1 MNSMPKAAFSPRAIT
16 AAVGVALALALT
28 GCGGQ
33 GTDEP
38 PEKTDKAAQTEKSG
52 DSGGMQGE
60 AAPSESANAPA
71 DPSKSPESEP
81 SESKSEDPFADAA
94 KATSWA
100 SDNGIKVDKE
110 GDGVIPTASL
120 EADLDDLFTNKFDMK
135 VNKVKCRDD
144 MKVMDWWGLTSCEV
158 HTKKKTYFGS
168 MTLVDH
174 KDNMI
179 KYEVKFPG
187 VDKSEVDF

>member
-1 MNSMPKAAFSPRAIT
+1 MSPMPKAAFSPRSIT

-33 GTDEP
+33 GTDETP
-38 PEKTDKAAQTEKSG
+38 KKSDEAAQTEESG
-52 DSGGMQGE
+52 DDNGMQGQ
-60 AAPSESANAPA
+60 AASTEDPSQTAPA
-71 DPSKSPESEP
+71 KSEP
-81 SESKSEDPFADAA
+81 SETKSEDPFADAP
-94 KATSWA
+94 KTTSWA
-100 SDNGIKVDKE
+100 SDDAMKVNKD
-110 GDGVIPTASL
+110 GDGNIPAASI

-135 VNKVKCRDD
+135 LTRVECRDD

-158 HTKKKTYFGS
+158 ETKKKTYFGS

-179 KYEVKFPG
+179 KYEIKFPG
-187 VDKSEVDF
+187 LDKTEVDF

>member
-1 MNSMPKAAFSPRAIT
+1 MTMRPMPQAALSPRTIT
-16 AAVGVALALALT
+16 AAAGVALALALT
-28 GCGGQ
+28 GCGGAQ
-33 GTDEP
+33 TDSEPKKTDE
-38 PEKTDKAAQTEKSG
+38 AAQG
-52 DSGGMQGE
+52 DSGGMQGT
-60 AAPSESANAPA
+60 AAPSESAGASAA
-71 DPSKSPESEP
+71 DQSESAESEP
-81 SESKSEDPFADAA
+81 NESTSDDPFADAA

-100 SDNGIKVDKE
+100 SDSGIKVDKE

-135 VNKVKCRDD
+135 VTKVKCRDD

>member
-1 MNSMPKAAFSPRAIT
+1 MKPMPKAAFSPRTIT
-16 AAVGVALALALT
+16 AAAGVALALALT

-52 DSGGMQGE
+52 NSGGMQGE

-81 SESKSEDPFADAA
+81 SETKSEDPFADAP
-94 KATSWA
+94 KTTSWA
-100 SDNGIKVDKE
+100 SDDGMKVNKD
-110 GDGVIPTASL
+110 GDGKIPAASI

-135 VNKVKCRDD
+135 LKRVECRDD
-144 MKVMDWWGLTSCEV
+144 MKVMDWWGLTSCEIE
-158 HTKKKTYFGS
+158 TKKKTYFGS

-179 KYEVKFPG
+179 KYEIKFPG
-187 VDKSEVDF
+187 LDKSEVDF

>member
-1 MNSMPKAAFSPRAIT
+1 MKPMPKAAISPRTIIAGAGI
-16 AAVGVALALALT
+16 ALALALT
-28 GCGGQ
+28 GCGGGQ
-33 GTDEP
+33 PDEPSQKTDE
-38 PEKTDKAAQTEKSG
+38 AAQSEEFG

-60 AAPSESANAPA
+60 AAPSESASAPAA
-71 DPSKSPESEP
+71 DPSEAASEP
-81 SESKSEDPFADAA
+81 SETTSEDPFADAA

-100 SDNGIKVDKE
+100 SDDGIKVDEE

-135 VNKVKCRDD
+135 VKKVKCRDD

-174 KDNMI
+174 KEEMI